1 MKANWDYERVHRG
14 KYPSRHTSVRRLCNV
29 GDVVSACFYWDARIQ
44 VFSHPYFPYTGK
56 LGSEKTR
63 ISAVI
68 IDSLTT
74 CLSIN

>member
-14 KYPSRHTSVRRLCNV
+14 KYASRHTSVRRLCNV
-29 GDVVSACFYWDARIQ
+29 GDVVSRCVYWDARIQ
-44 VFSHPYFPYTGK
+44 VFSHPHFPCTGK

-63 ISAVI
+63 IRAVI